1 LQHTPRFAFL
11 PGAVIVP
18 LEGSRGATPRARASG
33 FVRAVMK
40 HWAPS
45 TPAGAEWG
53 ARIGSP
59 SAIVEITGEARAGLS
74 SASIQGR
81 IALGPREG
89 AG

>member
-1 LQHTPRFAFL
+1 
-11 PGAVIVP
+11 
-18 LEGSRGATPRARASG
+18 
-33 FVRAVMK
+33 MK